1 MEYVEHEFGPF
12 YDTTSKVLI
21 LGSIPSKK
29 SRAMGFYYAHPQNR
43 FWKTLAAIY
52 NEEVPTSIEEQ
63 KQFLSN
69 HHIALWDVIKSCY
82 ITGSSDQSIRQ
93 VTVNDISSLLK
104 KTNIQAIFT
113 TGRKSMQL
121 YQKYC
126 FQKTGIP
133 AIYLPS
139 PSPANCKKGIEKWL
153 QEEYQIIK
161 QYTDEKESL
170 S

>member
-43 FWKTLAAIY
+43 FQKTLAAIY
-52 NEEVPTSIEEQ
+52 NEEVPTSMEEQ
-63 KQFLSN
+63 KQFLIK

-93 VTVNDISSLLK
+93 VTVNDISSLLRKQTFKLFSQLVVKACNSIKNIAFK
-104 KTNIQAIFT
+104 KRELPQ
-113 TGRKSMQL
+113 S
-121 YQKYC
+121 
-126 FQKTGIP
+126 
-133 AIYLPS
+133 IYPLLPQ
-139 PSPANCKKGIEKWL
+139 PIVKKELKNGFK
-153 QEEYQIIK
+153 K
-161 QYTDEKESL
+161 NTR
-170 S
+170 